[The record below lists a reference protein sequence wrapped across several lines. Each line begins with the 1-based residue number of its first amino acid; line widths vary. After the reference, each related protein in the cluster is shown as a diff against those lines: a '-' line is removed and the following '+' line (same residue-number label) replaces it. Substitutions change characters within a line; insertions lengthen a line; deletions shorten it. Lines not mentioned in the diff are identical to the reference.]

1 MKGIDEYLTDKQINE
16 ALDRMKVVCEDDE
29 KCFDLLYE
37 LDLEGIKFPV
47 SFINHWIRSEFSRE
61 LERLRFQDLGY
72 GEKLKELGFDTYL
85 EG

>member
-16 ALDRMKVVCEDDE
+16 ALDRMKVVCEDE
-29 KCFDLLYE
+29 
-37 LDLEGIKFPV
+37 
-47 SFINHWIRSEFSRE
+47 E

-72 GEKLKELGFDTYL
+72 GEKLKELGFDIYL